1 MIKIIYNRPL
11 FCTLASFCAI
21 LILLSGC
28 ATTKPQPISSP
39 VPEKVKK
46 QIKHVLIVPAKFE
59 PQIHYHTFAKG
70 RDVGA
75 VKGIALGA
83 FVCAGAVVIPLGF
96 MPAEIGEFFLP
107 YVAGLA
113 VIGGTIGG
121 IAGAL
126 ESVPREKAKEI
137 EEAADNAFIKLDCHG
152 TLAEFV
158 YMAGNDLTDYK
169 YTISKE
175 IGPDSQEEIP
185 DYCNLNLEG
194 INIIIEVRVISL
206 GFKGGEGSN
215 PFIYIDMNVNAR
227 AINVTSGE
235 EICSEIWHYVSRER
249 PLSEWVE
256 NNAQLLHDELEHC
269 YYSLAENIIEGTFLL
284 YQFHEDSTR
293 ERSKTCVLQPIY
305 PEYKGKGFFGS
316 GLMYPEVDSLRPTL
330 EWEPFPREKDINGDK
345 NGILN
350 RIDEITYDLKIW
362 KKQDFVQNEPL
373 YTRQGIGNPK
383 HKIEIILEQS
393 KKYYWTFRARFR
405 LDDQYRVTKWAHS
418 RIPYGGECNLNYIPT
433 TNYYRFKTPSE

>member
-11 FCTLASFCAI
+11 FCPLASFCAI

-28 ATTKPQPISSP
+28 ATTHPYSFSSP
-39 VPEKVKK
+39 VPEEVKK
-46 QIKHVLIVPAKFE
+46 QIRHVLIVPAKFE

-70 RDVGA
+70 RDVG
-75 VKGIALGA
+75 VVQGITVGGL
-83 FVCAGAVVIPLGF
+83 AGAGAGVLAAGYSVIGV
-96 MPAEIGEFFLP
+96 FFLP
-107 YVAGLA
+107 YFVAGGA
-113 VIGGTIGG
+113 VIGVTAGG

-126 ESVPREKAKEI
+126 GSVPREKAKAI
-137 EEAADNAFIKLDCHG
+137 EDAADNALVKLDCQG
-152 TLAEFV
+152 TMAEFV

-169 YTISKE
+169 YTIDKE

-194 INIIIEVRVISL
+194 IHIILEVRVISL
-206 GFKGGEGSN
+206 GFKGGKGSN
-215 PFIYIDMNVNAR
+215 PFISIDMNVNAR

-235 EICSEIWHYVSRER
+235 EICSEIWHYISRER
-249 PLSEWVE
+249 PLREWVE

-269 YYSLAENIIEGTFLL
+269 YHSLAENIIEGTFLL
-284 YQFHEDSTR
+284 YQFHVASMWEK
-293 ERSKTCVLQPIY
+293 SKTCVLQPIY
-305 PEYKGKGFFGS
+305 PEYKGIGFFGS
-316 GLMYPEVDSLRPTL
+316 GLRYPEIDSLRPTL
-330 EWEPFPREKDINGDK
+330 EWEPFPREKDINGDE
-345 NGILN
+345 NGMLN

-362 KKQDFVQNEPL
+362 KEQDFVQNEPL
-373 YTRQGIGNPK
+373 YTRQGIGSPK

-393 KKYYWTFRARFR
+393 KKYYWTFRARLR

-418 RIPYGGECNLNYIPT
+418 RIPGGDTCNLNYIPT